1 MLPLCNYNTPETMH
15 SNLVFPLSSTA
26 LSRHGSPRSSSSAPP
41 PSPPPRF
48 LSIDGVFNVR
58 DFGGHATVMGLS
70 SSSSSSPSPSSAIKT
85 RPGIILRSSH
95 LEHITEEGVQQLHA
109 LHVSR
114 IFDLR
119 GAQESGQYKAIA
131 QKYKQ
136 KTTTGGDDGGH
147 GFDAPLPITALL
159 PLYSAV
165 PFYAVDEKLST
176 RLERHARTGG
186 ETSEVGE
193 QTCTHICVCFVAFC
207 VNTCSYTNLPTNTSA
222 APHLQSTPEQYLAL
236 ATSDAGIRAFQTIVR
251 HLLAHPRQPILIHCT
266 LGKDR
271 TGIVFALLL
280 SLVGVPDEAIA
291 TEYILSEQGLEPA
304 GAKMVSML
312 GALCPDLALE
322 TVTRT
327 VDGLKRCHAKCML
340 GFLRALR
347 ESCGGA
353 NGYTRDLCGLSEP
366 EIACIRDILTV
377 RR

>member
-1 MLPLCNYNTPETMH
+1 MH
-15 SNLVFPLSSTA
+15 SNLVFPLSSAA

-41 PSPPPRF
+41 PSPPPPPRF
-48 LSIDGVFNVR
+48 LSIEGVFNVR
-58 DFGGHATVMGLS
+58 DFGGHPAVMGLS
-70 SSSSSSPSPSSAIKT
+70 SSSSSSSSSPGSAVKT

-95 LEHITEEGVQQLHA
+95 LEHITEEGVQQLRA

-119 GAQESGQYKAIA
+119 GAQESGQYRAIA
-131 QKYKQ
+131 QKYNQ
-136 KTTTGGDDGGH
+136 KNAGRGDGGH
-147 GFDAPLPITALL
+147 GSDAPSPIAALL

-186 ETSEVGE
+186 ENSE
-193 QTCTHICVCFVAFC
+193 
-207 VNTCSYTNLPTNTSA
+207 
-222 APHLQSTPEQYLAL
+222 STPEQYLAL
-236 ATSDAGIRAFQTIVR
+236 ATSEPGIRGFQTIIR
-251 HLLAHPRQPILIHCT
+251 HLLAHPRKPILIHCT

-280 SLVGVPDEAIA
+280 SLAGVPDEAIA
-291 TEYILSEQGLEPA
+291 TEYTLSEQGLEPA
-304 GAKMVSML
+304 GAKMVSVL
-312 GALCPDLALE
+312 GTLCPDLALE

-353 NGYTRDLCGLSEP
+353 NGYARDLCGLGEP
-366 EIACIRDILTV
+366 EIACIREILTV

>member
-1 MLPLCNYNTPETMH
+1 MH
-15 SNLVFPLSSTA
+15 SNLVFPLSSAA

-41 PSPPPRF
+41 PSPPPPPRF
-48 LSIDGVFNVR
+48 LSIKGVFNVR
-58 DFGGHATVMGLS
+58 DFGGHAAVMGLS
-70 SSSSSSPSPSSAIKT
+70 SSSSSSSSSPASAVKT

-95 LEHITEEGVQQLHA
+95 LEHITEEGVQQLRA

-119 GAQESGQYKAIA
+119 GAKESGQYRAIA
-131 QKYKQ
+131 QKYNQ
-136 KTTTGGDDGGH
+136 KNAGRGDGGH
-147 GFDAPLPITALL
+147 GSDAPSPIAALL

-186 ETSEVGE
+186 ENSE
-193 QTCTHICVCFVAFC
+193 
-207 VNTCSYTNLPTNTSA
+207 
-222 APHLQSTPEQYLAL
+222 STPEQYLAL
-236 ATSDAGIRAFQTIVR
+236 ATSEAGISGFQTIIR
-251 HLLAHPRQPILIHCT
+251 HLLTHPRKPILIHCT

-280 SLVGVPDEAIA
+280 SLAGVPDEAIA
-291 TEYILSEQGLEPA
+291 TEYTLSEQGLEPA
-304 GAKMVSML
+304 GAKMISVL
-312 GALCPDLALE
+312 GTLCPDLALE

-353 NGYTRDLCGLSEP
+353 NGYARDLCGLGEP
-366 EIACIRDILTV
+366 EIACIREILTV

>member
-1 MLPLCNYNTPETMH
+1 MH

-26 LSRHGSPRSSSSAPP
+26 ISRHGSPRSSSSAPP

-70 SSSSSSPSPSSAIKT
+70 SSSSSSSSPSSAIKT

-136 KTTTGGDDGGH
+136 KTTGAGGDDGGH
-147 GFDAPLPITALL
+147 EFDAPSPIAALM

-186 ETSEVGE
+186 ETSE
-193 QTCTHICVCFVAFC
+193 
-207 VNTCSYTNLPTNTSA
+207 
-222 APHLQSTPEQYLAL
+222 STPEQYLAL
-236 ATSDAGIRAFQTIVR
+236 ATSEAGIRAFQTIIR

-280 SLVGVPDEAIA
+280 SLAGVPDEAIA

>member
-1 MLPLCNYNTPETMH
+1 MH
-15 SNLVFPLSSTA
+15 SDFMFPLSSTA
-26 LSRHGSPRSSSSAPP
+26 LSRHGPPRASLSAPP
-41 PSPPPRF
+41 PSSLPRF

-58 DFGGHATVMGLS
+58 DFGGHATTMGLS
-70 SSSSSSPSPSSAIKT
+70 SSSSSSSAVKT
-85 RPGIILRSSH
+85 RPEIILRSSH
-95 LEHITEEGVQQLHA
+95 LEHITEEGVQQLRA

-131 QKYKQ
+131 QKNNQ
-136 KTTTGGDDGGH
+136 KTAGGGGSGSGGGDGGH
-147 GFDAPLPITALL
+147 EFDAPSPIAALL

-176 RLERHARTGG
+176 RLARHARAWGG
-186 ETSEVGE
+186 EISSE
-193 QTCTHICVCFVAFC
+193 
-207 VNTCSYTNLPTNTSA
+207 
-222 APHLQSTPEQYLAL
+222 STPEQYLAL
-236 ATSDAGIRAFQTIVR
+236 AISEAGIRAFQTIIR

-291 TEYILSEQGLEPA
+291 TEYTLSEQGLEPA
-304 GAKMVSML
+304 SAKMVSVL
-312 GALCPDLALE
+312 GTLCPDLALE
-322 TVTRT
+322 SVTRT

-353 NGYTRDLCGLSEP
+353 NGYARDLCGLSEP

>member
-1 MLPLCNYNTPETMH
+1 MH
-15 SNLVFPLSSTA
+15 SNFMFPLSTSA
-26 LSRHGSPRSSSSAPP
+26 LSRHGSPRASSSAPP
-41 PSPPPRF
+41 SSPPPRF

-58 DFGGHATVMGLS
+58 DFGGHATTMGLS
-70 SSSSSSPSPSSAIKT
+70 SSPSSSSASSSAVKT

-95 LEHITEEGVQQLHA
+95 LEHITEEGVQQLRA

-131 QKYKQ
+131 QKYNQ
-136 KTTTGGDDGGH
+136 KTAGGGGGGR
-147 GFDAPLPITALL
+147 GFDAPSPIAALL

-176 RLERHARTGG
+176 RLERHARAGG
-186 ETSEVGE
+186 ETSSE
-193 QTCTHICVCFVAFC
+193 
-207 VNTCSYTNLPTNTSA
+207 
-222 APHLQSTPEQYLAL
+222 STPEQYLAL
-236 ATSDAGIRAFQTIVR
+236 AISEAGIRAFQTIIR
-251 HLLAHPRQPILIHCT
+251 HLLAHPRQAILIHCT

-280 SLVGVPDEAIA
+280 SLAGVPDEAIA
-291 TEYILSEQGLEPA
+291 TEYTLSEQGLEPA
-304 GAKMVSML
+304 GAKMVSVL
-312 GALCPDLALE
+312 GTLCPDLALE

-353 NGYTRDLCGLSEP
+353 NGYARDLCGLSEP
-366 EIACIRDILTV
+366 EIACIREILTV